1 MQNPFTLTFGKSPL
15 EPVERPVQTNEIVDA
30 FTAESVNQQMFIIT
44 GVRGSGKTVMMT
56 EISQKLREND
66 QWIVIE
72 LNPATDLLKG
82 LLSKL
87 NSNKV
92 CAGIIKSAKID
103 LSFFGF
109 GVAIEGMLPITDEE
123 TAIIA
128 ILEKMKKNGK
138 RLLITIDEVTNNEF
152 MQVFAGSFQIF
163 VRQDLPVFLL
173 ATGLYENIDELQN
186 EKNLTFLYRA
196 PKIQL
201 KPLNNRAIMNKY
213 KTIFKIESEQAAK
226 MAELTK
232 GYPFAFQVLGYL
244 TWNHEG
250 DYEAVIDEYEQYLS
264 EFVYDKIWSE
274 LSQKDRIVARGI
286 AEVDGGKIKDIRER
300 LGMETNEF
308 NPYRKRLIK
317 KGILSGEMRG
327 YVYFTLPLFDEYVI
341 ENSQELIQGQIYEV
355 VDKYNN
361 RYHITYTLCSGL
373 NSLQFYVTEIFVL
386 ILFLSHILKTTDRI
400 Y

>member
-15 EPVERPVQTNEIVDA
+15 EPVERPVQTKEIIDA
-30 FTAESVNQQMFIIT
+30 FMAEQINQQMFIIT

-56 EISQKLREND
+56 EISQKLRAND
-66 QWIVIE
+66 DWVVIE

-87 NSNKV
+87 NSNHT

-109 GVAIEGMLPITDEE
+109 GVAIEGTLPITDEE
-123 TAIIA
+123 TAIIT
-128 ILEKMKKNGK
+128 ILEKMKKGGK
-138 RLLITIDEVTNNEF
+138 RLLITIDEVTNNQF

-201 KPLNNRAIMNKY
+201 KPLNNRAIASKY
-213 KTIFKIESEQAAK
+213 KTIFKIESEQASK
-226 MAELTK
+226 MAQLTK

-244 TWNHEG
+244 TWNRGG
-250 DYEAVIDEYEQYLS
+250 DYETVIDEYEQYLS

-286 AEVDGGKIKDIRER
+286 AEIKGGKIKDIREY

-327 YVYFTLPLFDEYVI
+327 YVYFTLPLFEEYVI
-341 ENSQELIQGQIYEV
+341 EN
-355 VDKYNN
+355 
-361 RYHITYTLCSGL
+361 
-373 NSLQFYVTEIFVL
+373 F
-386 ILFLSHILKTTDRI
+386 
-400 Y
+400 

>member
-15 EPVERPVQTNEIVDA
+15 EPVERPVQMKEIIDT
-30 FTAESVNQQMFIIT
+30 FTAEQINQQMFIIT

-109 GVAIEGMLPITDEE
+109 GVAIEGMSPITDEE

-163 VRQDLPVFLL
+163 VRQDLSVFLL

-244 TWNHEG
+244 CWKNETTWVSVLPEFS
-250 DYEAVIDEYEQYLS
+250 QYL
-264 EFVYDKIWSE
+264 EEYVYEKVWSE
-274 LSQKDRIVARGI
+274 LSKSDKELLI
-286 AEVDGGKIKDIRER
+286 AMAKTADDKVEAIRKT
-300 LGMETNEF
+300 MKKASNSF
-308 NPYRKRLIK
+308 SVYRNRLIK
-317 KGILSGEMRG
+317 KGVITSPEYGHLD
-327 YVYFTLPLFDEYVI
+327 FTLPRFKE
-341 ENSQELIQGQIYEV
+341 
-355 VDKYNN
+355 
-361 RYHITYTLCSGL
+361 
-373 NSLQFYVTEIFVL
+373 FVL
-386 ILFLSHILKTTDRI
+386 REGIA
-400 Y
+400 

>member
-15 EPVERPVQTNEIVDA
+15 EPVERPVQTNEIIDT
-30 FTAESVNQQMFIIT
+30 FTAEQINQQMFIIT
-44 GVRGSGKTVMMT
+44 GVRGSGKTVMIT
-56 EISQKLREND
+56 EIAQKLRKND
-66 QWIVIE
+66 EWIVIE
-72 LNPATDLLKG
+72 LNPAIDLLKG

-87 NSNKV
+87 NSNKT

-109 GVAIEGMLPITDEE
+109 GLEIEGTTPITDEE
-123 TAIIA
+123 TAIIT

-138 RLLITIDEVTNNEF
+138 RLLITIDEVTNNEY
-152 MQVFAGSFQIF
+152 MQIFAGSFQIF

-213 KTIFKIESEQAAK
+213 KTIFKMDSEEAK
-226 MAELTK
+226 QMAELTK

-250 DYEAVIDEYEQYLS
+250 DYKAVIDEYEQYLS
-264 EFVYDKIWSE
+264 EYVYDKIWSE
-274 LSQKDRIVARGI
+274 LSQKDRLVARGI
-286 AEVDGGKIKDIRER
+286 AEVKNGKIKDIREY

-327 YVYFTLPLFDEYVI
+327 YVYFTLPLFDEYVE
-341 ENSQELIQGQIYEV
+341 ENYS
-355 VDKYNN
+355 
-361 RYHITYTLCSGL
+361 
-373 NSLQFYVTEIFVL
+373 
-386 ILFLSHILKTTDRI
+386 
-400 Y
+400 

>member
-15 EPVERPVQTNEIVDA
+15 EPVERPVQTNEIIDA
-30 FTAESVNQQMFIIT
+30 FTAETVNQQMFMIT
-44 GVRGSGKTVMMT
+44 GVRGSGKTVLMT

-66 QWIVIE
+66 EWIVIE
-72 LNPATDLLKG
+72 LNPSTDLLQG

-87 NSNKV
+87 NSNQV

-109 GVAIEGMLPITDEE
+109 GVTIEGSAPITDAE
-123 TAIIA
+123 TAIIT
-128 ILEKMKKNGK
+128 ILEKLKKHGK
-138 RLLITIDEVTNNEF
+138 RLLITIDEVTNNDF
-152 MQVFAGSFQIF
+152 MKVFAGSFQIF

-201 KPLNNRAIMNKY
+201 KPLNNQAIISKY
-213 KTIFKIESEQAAK
+213 KTIFKIEQEQASK
-226 MAELTK
+226 MAKLTK

-244 TWNHEG
+244 TWNHDG
-250 DYEAVIDEYEQYLS
+250 DYQSVLGEYEQYLS

-274 LSQKDRIVARGI
+274 LSPKDRMVAKGI
-286 AEVDGGKIKDIRER
+286 AEAKSDKIKEIRE
-300 LGMETNEF
+300 LLDMETNEF

-317 KGILSGEMRG
+317 KGIVSGEMRG
-327 YVYFTLPLFDEYVI
+327 YVEFTLPLFAEYVI
-341 ENSQELIQGQIYEV
+341 ENA
-355 VDKYNN
+355 
-361 RYHITYTLCSGL
+361 
-373 NSLQFYVTEIFVL
+373 
-386 ILFLSHILKTTDRI
+386 
-400 Y
+400 

>member
-56 EISQKLREND
+56 EIARRLREKEN
-66 QWIVIE
+66 WVVIE
-72 LNPATDLLKG
+72 LNPSTDLLQAM
-82 LLSKL
+82 LAKL

-92 CAGIIKSAKID
+92 CAAIIKSAKID

-109 GVAIEGMLPITDEE
+109 GVAIEGVPAITDAE
-123 TAIIA
+123 TAIIT
-128 ILEKMKKNGK
+128 ILEKMKKSGK
-138 RLLITIDEVTNNEF
+138 RLLVTIDEVTNNDF
-152 MQVFAGSFQIF
+152 MKVFAGSFQIF

-173 ATGLYENIDELQN
+173 ATGLYENI
-186 EKNLTFLYRA
+186 RA

-201 KPLNNRAIMNKY
+201 KPLNQLAIINKY
-213 KTIFKIESEQAAK
+213 KNIFGTDRDTAEK

-244 TWNHEG
+244 TWNHSG
-250 DYEAVIDEYEQYLS
+250 HYEVVIDEYEQYLS

-286 AEVDGGKIKDIRER
+286 AETESGKIKEIREH

-317 KGILSGEMRG
+317 KGIVSGETRG
-327 YVYFTLPLFDEYVI
+327 YVFFTLPLFERYVI
-341 ENSQELIQGQIYEV
+341 DNS
-355 VDKYNN
+355 
-361 RYHITYTLCSGL
+361 
-373 NSLQFYVTEIFVL
+373 
-386 ILFLSHILKTTDRI
+386 
-400 Y
+400 

>member
-1 MQNPFTLTFGKSPL
+1 MPNPFTLTFGKSPL
-15 EPVERPVQTNEIVDA
+15 EPVERPVQTNEIIDT
-30 FTAESVNQQMFIIT
+30 FTAEQINQQMFIIT

-66 QWIVIE
+66 NWIVIE
-72 LNPATDLLKG
+72 LNPVTDLLRG

-87 NSNKV
+87 NSNRE
-92 CAGIIKSAKID
+92 CAKIIKSAQID

-109 GVAIEGMLPITDEE
+109 GVTIEGASPITDEE
-123 TAIIA
+123 TAIIT
-128 ILEKMKKNGK
+128 ILKKLKKNGK
-138 RLLITIDEVTNNEF
+138 RLLITIDEVTNNQF
-152 MQVFAGSFQIF
+152 MQIFAGSFQIF

-173 ATGLYENIDELQN
+173 ATGLYQNIDELQN

-201 KPLNNRAIMNKY
+201 KPLNKRAIISKY
-213 KTIFKIESEQAAK
+213 QTIFKIESEQATK

-250 DYEAVIDEYEQYLS
+250 NYKVVIDEYEQYLS

-274 LSQKDRIVARGI
+274 LSKKDRVVARGI
-286 AEVDGGKIKDIRER
+286 AEVDGGKIKDIREH
-300 LGMETNEF
+300 LEMETNEF

-327 YVYFTLPLFDEYVI
+327 YVYFTLPLFEEYVM
-341 ENSQELIQGQIYEV
+341 ENS
-355 VDKYNN
+355 
-361 RYHITYTLCSGL
+361 
-373 NSLQFYVTEIFVL
+373 
-386 ILFLSHILKTTDRI
+386 
-400 Y
+400 

>member
-15 EPVERPVQTNEIVDA
+15 EPVERPVQTNEIIDT
-30 FTAESVNQQMFIIT
+30 FTAEPVNQQMFLIT

-56 EISQKLREND
+56 EISRKLRTREE
-66 QWIVIE
+66 WVVIE
-72 LNPATDLLKG
+72 LNPSVDLLQG
-82 LLSKL
+82 ILSKL
-87 NSNKV
+87 NSNPV

-103 LSFFGF
+103 LSFWGF
-109 GVAIEGMLPITDEE
+109 GVSIEGAAPITDAE

-138 RLLITIDEVTNNEF
+138 KLLVTIDEVTNNEF
-152 MQVFAGSFQIF
+152 MHVFAGSFQIF
-163 VRQDLPVFLL
+163 VRQDLPIFLL

-196 PKIQL
+196 PKIQM
-201 KPLNNRAIMNKY
+201 KPLNQQAIIKKYMN
-213 KTIFKIESEQAAK
+213 IFQIEREQAAQ

-244 TWNHEG
+244 TWNNHGNYREVL
-250 DYEAVIDEYEQYLS
+250 EEYEQYLS

-274 LSQKDRIVARGI
+274 LSQKDRVVARGI
-286 AEVDGGKIKDIRER
+286 AETDSGKIKDIREHLR
-300 LGMETNEF
+300 METNQF

-327 YVYFTLPLFDEYVI
+327 YVYFTLPLFEDYVLV
-341 ENSQELIQGQIYEV
+341 N
-355 VDKYNN
+355 D
-361 RYHITYTLCSGL
+361 
-373 NSLQFYVTEIFVL
+373 
-386 ILFLSHILKTTDRI
+386 
-400 Y
+400 

>member
-15 EPVERPVQTNEIVDA
+15 EPVERPVQMNEIIDA
-30 FTAESVNQQMFIIT
+30 FTAETVNQQMFIIT
-44 GVRGSGKTVMMT
+44 GVRGSGKTVLLT

-66 QWIVIE
+66 EWIVIE
-72 LNPATDLLKG
+72 LNPSTDLLQG

-87 NSNKV
+87 NSNQV

-109 GVAIEGMLPITDEE
+109 GVTIEGSAPITDTE
-123 TAIIA
+123 TAIIT
-128 ILEKMKKNGK
+128 ILEKIKKHGK
-138 RLLITIDEVTNNEF
+138 RLLITIDEVTNNDF
-152 MQVFAGSFQIF
+152 MKVFAGSFQIF

-201 KPLNNRAIMNKY
+201 KPLNNQAIINKY
-213 KTIFKIESEQAAK
+213 MAIFKIEQEQASQMAK
-226 MAELTK
+226 LTK

-244 TWNHEG
+244 TWNHDG
-250 DYEAVIDEYEQYLS
+250 DYESVLGEYEQYLS

-274 LSQKDRIVARGI
+274 LSPKDRMVAKGI
-286 AEVDGGKIKDIRER
+286 ADAKSGKIKEIRE
-300 LGMETNEF
+300 LLDMETNEF

-317 KGILSGEMRG
+317 KGIVSGETRG
-327 YVYFTLPLFDEYVI
+327 YVEFTLPLFAEYVI
-341 ENSQELIQGQIYEV
+341 ENA
-355 VDKYNN
+355 
-361 RYHITYTLCSGL
+361 
-373 NSLQFYVTEIFVL
+373 
-386 ILFLSHILKTTDRI
+386 
-400 Y
+400 